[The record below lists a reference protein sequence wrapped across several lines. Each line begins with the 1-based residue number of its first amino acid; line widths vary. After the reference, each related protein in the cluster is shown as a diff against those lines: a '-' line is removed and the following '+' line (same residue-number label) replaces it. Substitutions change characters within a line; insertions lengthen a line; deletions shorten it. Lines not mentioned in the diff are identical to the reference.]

1 MPDTVMAT
9 RGKSM
14 RRFRSERRG
23 SSLIEFVLSSLLWV
37 TLLIGTL
44 VIGGKLIKAIQVIQ
58 LCRDVGHMWAYGVDF
73 SQTSNQNLV
82 AKLAQGLNFNTNGTG
97 NGVVILSNVTYIG
110 PNQCT
115 AGGLAANTTACPNMN
130 QTVFTRRVVVGNA
143 SIRVSN
149 FGTPNTGIVGANGYI
164 AVADYLTNA
173 SARTNNFIALL
184 PLAPGNVS
192 SLTET
197 YFSSPELDWP
207 GVMTGTG
214 EYSYAIF

>member
-1 MPDTVMAT
+1 MNRNSQA
-9 RGKSM
+9 R
-14 RRFRSERRG
+14 RRG
-23 SSLIEFVLSSLLWV
+23 SSLIEFVLSSMFWV

-44 VIGGKLIKAIQVIQ
+44 VIGGNLIKSIQVVQ

-73 SQTSNQNLV
+73 SQTSNQNLI
-82 AKLAQGLNFNTNGTG
+82 AKLAQGLNFSTSGTG
-97 NGVVILSNVTYIG
+97 NGVVILSKVTFIG
-110 PNQCT
+110 ANQCT
-115 AGGLAANTTACPNMN
+115 AGGLPATTAGCPNLG

-143 SIRVSN
+143 SVRVSN
-149 FGTPNTGIVGANGYI
+149 FGTPPGGIIGANGFI
-164 AVADYLTNA
+164 LAGDYLTNT
-173 SARTNNFIALL
+173 SARASNFISLL
-184 PLAPGNVS
+184 PLAPGEVS

>member
-1 MPDTVMAT
+1 MAM
-9 RGKSM
+9 RGKKINRNS
-14 RRFRSERRG
+14 RAQRRG
-23 SSLIEFVLSSLLWV
+23 SSLIEFVLSSMFWV

-44 VIGGKLIKAIQVIQ
+44 VIGGNLIKSIQVVQ

-73 SQTSNQNLV
+73 SQTSNQNLIG
-82 AKLAQGLNFNTNGTG
+82 KLAQGLNFSTSGSG
-97 NGVVILSNVTYIG
+97 NGVAILSKVTYIG
-110 PNQCT
+110 NYQCT
-115 AGGLAANTTACPNMN
+115 AAGLAANTTACPNLN

-143 SIRVSN
+143 SIRTSN
-149 FGTPNTGIVGANGYI
+149 FGTPGAGIIGANGFI
-164 AVADYLTNA
+164 LAADYLTNT
-173 SARTNNFIALL
+173 SARASNFISLL
-184 PLAPGNVS
+184 PLAPGEVS

>member
-1 MPDTVMAT
+1 MTMQDMKT
-9 RGKSM
+9 RRKSQA
-14 RRFRSERRG
+14 RRRG
-23 SSLIEFVLSSLLWV
+23 SSLIEFVLSSMFWV

-44 VIGGKLIKAIQVIQ
+44 VIGGNLIKSIQVVQ

-73 SQTSNQNLV
+73 SQATNQNLI
-82 AKLAQGLNFNTNGTG
+82 AQLAQGLNFNTNGTG
-97 NGVVILSNVTYIG
+97 NGVVILSKVTFIG

-115 AGGLAANTTACPNMN
+115 AGGLVANTTSCPNLN
-130 QTVFTRRVVVGNA
+130 QTVYTRRVVVGNA
-143 SIRVSN
+143 SVRASN
-149 FGTPNTGIVGANGYI
+149 FGTPNAGIIGANGFI
-164 AVADYLTNA
+164 LAANYLVNS
-173 SARTNNFIALL
+173 SARANNFISLL
-184 PLAPGNVS
+184 PLAPGDVS